1 MMKSDLIIENGERP
15 ISATLFYGARTE
27 RAVIALHGFTSNRK
41 SETVTNIAQVA
52 TADNAAVLSFDMPE
66 HGDRRAQKGTLTVKN
81 VLEDY
86 IEVIKYV
93 KEEVSDRI
101 SLFGS
106 SMGGYFSL
114 LAARFEPNIEQIL
127 LKSPALNP
135 IKTLTKAM
143 KECDNEARCEQ
154 LRKLVR
160 EITGG
165 GNAYDVYELVKKYP
179 YPKTDIIWGKKDEV
193 VDSYDIKSFVAAA
206 PKQVAL
212 TAITCGHKF
221 LTVNAQKSLS
231 EWFSGA
237 FCQHNQ

>member
-41 SETVTNIAQVA
+41 SETVMNIAQVA

-86 IEVIKYV
+86 TKVVEYV

-106 SMGGYFSL
+106 SLGGYFSL
-114 LAARFEPNIEQIL
+114 LAARYEPSVEQIL

-143 KECDNEARCEQ
+143 KECDNEARCDL
-154 LRKLVR
+154 LRRLVR
-160 EITGG
+160 DITGG
-165 GNAYDVYELVKKYP
+165 GNGYSVYELAKKYP

-193 VDSYDIKSFVAAA
+193 VDSYDVKSFVAVA
-206 PKQVAL
+206 PERIAL
-212 TAITCGHKF
+212 TAISCGHQF
-221 LTVNAQKSLS
+221 LTANAQRSLS
-231 EWFSGA
+231 EWFA
-237 FCQHNQ
+237 ATFCQRNQ